1 MFNLIKSL
9 SFYIAIGIDIIA
21 ILIAFYFI
29 ITDAMRRSSSSNGT
43 LIMMTLAMCAWVALC
58 WILKSY
64 NSAGLASLM
73 AWIPALPLGLYGL
86 MILLFIILKPD
97 MK

>member
-1 MFNLIKSL
+1 MFALIKSF

-29 ITDAMRRSSSSNGT
+29 ITDAIRRSSSSNGT
-43 LIMMTLAMCAWVALC
+43 LSLITFAMCGWVALC
-58 WILKSY
+58 WYLKLH
-64 NSAGLASLM
+64 NSPGLASTL